1 MVVLAKMGRES
12 SELLNTWHFKSTFVL
27 TSNPIQYG
35 SNPQSISI
43 TTIYLCHLRPT
54 DDLNDSIAYL
64 FVERQA
70 KLGKI
75 SNKGYQNVSHVI
87 L

>member
-1 MVVLAKMGRES
+1 MFDTCYGCVGKDGQRVIRVAQHLA
-12 SELLNTWHFKSTFVL
+12 LQVNLCLNFQPDTIRFKPS
-27 TSNPIQYG
+27 IY
-35 SNPQSISI
+35 ISI

-75 SNKGYQNVSHVI
+75 YNKS
-87 L
+87 